1 MIGHRQIEFQV
12 KEKYIQKSNFLIIL
26 DEQSN
31 TKLLFYIVTPMSFV
45 VFMLSLLI
53 ILLLTKSNRKRR
65 RFHHYHRKKRHSS
78 SSTPITGSYTY
89 TNNVLYRTNNE
100 KLFVETKNQQ
110 RLFPIKSEL
119 SIPPISCPVYSTSSS
134 HSLPPLVTPSSASKP
149 PFISPVT
156 PQPLSVRRLYK
167 SYV

>member
-1 MIGHRQIEFQV
+1 M
-12 KEKYIQKSNFLIIL
+12 YI

-31 TKLLFYIVTPMSFV
+31 TRLLFYIVTPMSFI
-45 VFMLSLLI
+45 VFMLSVLI

-65 RFHHYHRKKRHSS
+65 QRFNHNHHRKTRHL
-78 SSTPITGSYTY
+78 SSTPTNGSYTY
-89 TNNVLYRTNNE
+89 TNSVLYRTNND

-110 RLFPIKSEL
+110 RLFPIKSES
-119 SIPPISCPVYSTSSS
+119 SIPPIPYPVYSTSS
-134 HSLPPLVTPSSASKP
+134 HSLPSPSPQPHPIPK
-149 PFISPVT
+149 IT